1 VKEHIN
7 VPGFPENVRFTSE
20 MHNALANRELA
31 KCVVQLNML
40 ADGDEETFDKA
51 TEFVAKVRAAE
62 GLSVDEMSVALQY
75 LRDLPENQPM
85 IEAES

>member
-1 VKEHIN
+1 MKEYIN

-20 MHNALANRELA
+20 KHNALANIELA
-31 KCVVQLNML
+31 KCAVQLNML

-62 GLSVDEMSVALQY
+62 GLSVDEMSVVFQY
-75 LRDLPENQPM
+75 LRDLPENQPV

>member
-1 VKEHIN
+1 MKEHIN

-31 KCVVQLNML
+31 KCAVQLNML
-40 ADGDEETFDKA
+40 ADGDEEALEEITGKI
-51 TEFVAKVRAAE
+51 AE
-62 GLSVDEMSVALQY
+62 IRGTDLTVDEMSVVLDF
-75 LRDLPENQPM
+75 LRDLPENQPV

>member
-1 VKEHIN
+1 MKEYIN
-7 VPGFPENVRFTSE
+7 VPGFPENVRFTTE
-20 MHNALANRELA
+20 MRRVLANTKLA
-31 KCVVQLNML
+31 TCAVKLNML
-40 ADGDEETFDKA
+40 EDGDEETFDNA